1 MAKVIE
7 SLTSFLTAFTISA
20 FCDGLTLQQITD
32 RQFNDK
38 NMKFSLMKGFSDGQ
52 QGRSRDNN
60 KLENIVWESLSL

>member
-38 NMKFSLMKGFSDGQ
+38 NMKFSLVKGFADGQ
-52 QGRSRDNN
+52 QRRSGDNN
-60 KLENIVWESLSL
+60 E

>member
-32 RQFNDK
+32 RQFSDK
-38 NMKFSLMKGFSDGQ
+38 NMKFSLAKGFADDLHGWS
-52 QGRSRDNN
+52 S
-60 KLENIVWESLSL
+60 KEIVICESLSL

>member
-1 MAKVIE
+1 MANVIE

-38 NMKFSLMKGFSDGQ
+38 NMKFSLAKGSMDGRN
-52 QGRSRDNN
+52 GRSRDN
-60 KLENIVWESLSL
+60 KE

>member
-38 NMKFSLMKGFSDGQ
+38 NMKFSLAKRSTDGHH
-52 QGRSRDNN
+52 GR
-60 KLENIVWESLSL
+60 